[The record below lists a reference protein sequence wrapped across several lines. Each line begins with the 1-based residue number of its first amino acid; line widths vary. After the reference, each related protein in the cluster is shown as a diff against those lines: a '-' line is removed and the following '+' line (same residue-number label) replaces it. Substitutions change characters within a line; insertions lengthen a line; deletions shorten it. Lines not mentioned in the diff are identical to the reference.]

1 MSDLISR
8 LSEIRSQYNCFSE
21 SEEPYY
27 RALSEVIKMLSEQV
41 DGDIIS
47 RKMAIDLIEDRFM
60 KLTPSHFGTGTF
72 RDGLADGYARVISDL
87 KMLPSAQP
95 ERKDFEK
102 QIHDM
107 FDHIWDCEI
116 DHPVFQDTVGEL
128 MNAVIQAHNNSAQPE
143 RKTGKWLEK
152 KVIHADEAKEVIEE
166 WQSCKCSAC
175 GRYDTRPYMYYFS
188 EPHYCSWCGAFN
200 GRTEGEDHE

>member
-1 MSDLISR
+1 MDSKSSDLISR

-143 RKTGKWLEK
+143 TQWIPVTERLPE
-152 KVIHADEAKEVIEE
+152 ELSEVNITWINTKPE
-166 WQSCKCSAC
+166 SY
-175 GRYDTRPYMYYFS
+175 YDIL
-188 EPHYCSWCGAFN
+188 
-200 GRTEGEDHE
+200 